1 MSWKL
6 GVLLSGVSEK
16 EQNTLV
22 FAAQELKKYLS
33 KVTDESIMICES
45 DSPVKSGIN
54 IGINICSML
63 PEVSDPVLDD
73 AVVIDVTGHE
83 GVITGSNARSVLIA
97 VYRYLREIGF
107 CFIRPGKNGEKYP
120 DAMYT
125 DRVFVN
131 EAATTR
137 YRIICIEGSEFYE
150 SVEEIIDWLPKVAMN
165 GY

>member
-45 DSPVKSGIN
+45 DSAEKSGIR
-54 IGINICSML
+54 IGINLSPEI
-63 PEVSDPVLDD
+63 PEVSDPRIDD
-73 AVVIDVTGHE
+73 AIMVDVMNRE

-107 CFIRPGKNGEKYP
+107 CFIRPGKSGETNGAGP
-120 DAMYT
+120 PGQS
-125 DRVFVN
+125 RG
-131 EAATTR
+131 R
-137 YRIICIEGSEFYE
+137 CRG
-150 SVEEIIDWLPKVAMN
+150 
-165 GY
+165 G